1 MDAEGTCA
9 VTPPSS
15 LAALSHEEFMH
26 IRDLFDRVCELGP
39 AERAEVLYR
48 ECAGRP
54 TIRLGVEELL
64 AAESSAGDRFLPG
77 DGTAIDELFER
88 AVSDAQTLPDQIG
101 PYRIKRLLGRGG
113 MGEVYLAEQRDPD
126 RDVAVKILRSGLYSS
141 GLSRR
146 FAREVRVL
154 GRLEH
159 PGIARIY
166 QAGTAQTTQGS
177 ITYYAMEFVEGPRI
191 TEFSTQHDQSD
202 AERLEL
208 VAKIADAVQHAHTKG
223 VIHRDLKPAN
233 ILVCGQT
240 ASVSSETATSAKNS
254 AATRSGVIDPQPK
267 ILDFGVARMVEP
279 DTQHTALTE
288 QGLLVGTIAYMSPE
302 QLAGDVEALDA
313 RTDVYA
319 IGVILYEL
327 LTGRMPY
334 DIAGK
339 PVPEAAR
346 IVRDEEPA
354 PLNSDANLGA
364 KTLDRDIQT
373 IVSKAIARDRDRRY
387 TTAAGLADD
396 LRRFLRNEPIQARP
410 ATTLYQLSKF
420 ARRQRALVASILL
433 VAATLITAVVAM
445 TLVTIA
451 ARRDRAVAERK
462 TIVAEGVSDVL
473 LSALT
478 VATPKGSVGKEP
490 LLMDAITRIESQAE
504 DADRPPDPEV
514 KAVVLN
520 IIGII
525 YRERGDY
532 RKAERC
538 FAQALEIRRRVLDP
552 ADPNLADSLNNMGLL
567 HRRLGN
573 TAEAVKY
580 YQEAV
585 ALQRKSS
592 FVDRERLAR
601 NVYNLAS
608 ASIDAGNFDAAES
621 LLEESLALHRE
632 LAGDRREILGF
643 HLSAQSRI
651 AVARK
656 QWPRAL
662 SFAEQALQMQ
672 RDAVGPSHP
681 AIVSSLRDLAAIV
694 APAGQAHRRLQ
705 LLREA
710 HTMASEVYLT
720 GSAHPVRAE
729 VRARFVEALR
739 ESGLN
744 EQARQVESEAAESP

>member
-1 MDAEGTCA
+1 MR
-9 VTPPSS
+9 
-15 LAALSHEEFMH
+15 
-26 IRDLFDRVCELGP
+26 IRDLFERVCELEP
-39 AERAEVLYR
+39 AERAEVLCR
-48 ECAGRP
+48 ECEGQPA
-54 TIRLGVEELL
+54 IRQGIEELL
-64 AAESSAGDRFLPG
+64 AAESNAGDRFRPG

-88 AVSDAQTLPDQIG
+88 AVSDAQTVPDQIG
-101 PYRIKRLLGRGG
+101 PYRIKKLLGRGG

-126 RDVAVKILRSGLYSS
+126 REVAVKILRGGVYSS

-166 QAGTAQTTQGS
+166 QAGNAQTPQGS
-177 ITYYAMEFVEGPRI
+177 ITYYAMERVNGPRI
-191 TEFSTQHDQSD
+191 TEFVKNHDLSI

-240 ASVSSETATSAKNS
+240 ESVSSDAETSTKHS
-254 AATRSGVIDPQPK
+254 AATRTVALDPQPK

-288 QGLLVGTIAYMSPE
+288 QGLLIGTIAYMSPE
-302 QLAGDVEALDA
+302 QLAGDVDALDA

-319 IGVILYEL
+319 IGVILYEV

-334 DIAGK
+334 DITSK

-346 IVRDEEPA
+346 VIRDEEPA
-354 PLNSDANLGA
+354 PLNAQANLGQ
-364 KTLDRDIQT
+364 KNFDRDVQT
-373 IVSKAIARDRDRRY
+373 IVSKAMARDRDRRY

-420 ARRQRALVASILL
+420 ARRQRALVTAIVL
-433 VAATLITAVVAM
+433 VATTLIIAVVAM
-445 TLVTIA
+445 TLVTIT

-478 VATPKGSVGKEP
+478 VATPRGSVGKEP
-490 LLMDAITRIESQAE
+490 LLMDAIIRIESQAE

-525 YRERGDY
+525 YRERADY
-532 RKAERC
+532 EKAERC
-538 FAQALEIRRRVLDP
+538 FAKALEIRRRVLDP

-567 HRRLGN
+567 HRRQGN
-573 TAEAVKY
+573 TVEAVKY

-585 ALQRKSS
+585 TLQRKSS
-592 FVDRERLAR
+592 FVDRDRLAR
-601 NVYNLAS
+601 NIYNLAS
-608 ASIDAGNFDAAES
+608 ASIDAGNFDEAES
-621 LLEESLALHRE
+621 LLEESLSMHRK
-632 LAGDRREILGF
+632 LPGDRREVLGF
-643 HLSAQSRI
+643 HISAQARI

-662 SFAEQALQMQ
+662 LLAEQALEMQ
-672 RDAVGPSHP
+672 RDSVGPSHP
-681 AIVSSLRDLAAIV
+681 AIVASLRDLAVIV
-694 APAGQAHRRLQ
+694 VPAGQAHRRLM

-710 HTMASEVYLT
+710 HTMATEVYLM
-720 GSAHPVRAE
+720 GPAHPVRVE
-729 VRARFVEALR
+729 VRARLVEALR
-739 ESGLN
+739 ETGLH
-744 EQARQVESEAAESP
+744 EQAEQVESQAEVSP